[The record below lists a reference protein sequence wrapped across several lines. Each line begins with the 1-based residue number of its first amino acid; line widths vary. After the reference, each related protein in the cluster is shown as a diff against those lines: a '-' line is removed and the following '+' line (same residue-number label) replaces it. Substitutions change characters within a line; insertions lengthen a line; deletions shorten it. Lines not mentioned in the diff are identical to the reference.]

1 MKFFETQYG
10 DLINVDEIAKVTT
23 ELHEQLGIYFSYVWL
38 KNEEKIDFI
47 EFSKTFNIYKNDKV
61 IKEVKLQHDHYFFM
75 NIRALEYIITSNSL
89 ILSNEEVKEYA
100 QECLN
105 DFLLSIES

>member
-1 MKFFETQYG
+1 MKFLETLYG
-10 DLINVDEIAKVTT
+10 ELINVDEIAKVTT

-47 EFSKTFNIYKNDKV
+47 EFSKTFNIHKNGKV
-61 IKEVKLQHDHYFFM
+61 IKEIKPETNLCFFM
-75 NIRALEYIITSNSL
+75 TKKALEYILITNSL
-89 ILSNEEVKEYA
+89 ILSNEEVQEHA

-105 DFLLSIES
+105 DFLLSMES